1 MKKILLVL
9 LAVMLCACEKQT
21 VKIENKIVEPDEIV
35 TELAERYLAYDNGNT
50 YYIGEGYKAVNYDNM
65 TDVDKFIYPIYKDDS
80 IEYLMLVDE
89 EVKFIEVNE
98 NIRSKMQGNF
108 AIVEVGN
115 AIYLVSESGN
125 AFLSGKQEDSDLKQL
140 KKINKETDL
149 LNKLSGNKKQLVFDN
164 SDSFSKNSIVVKFK
178 DGDVQQYISDYS
190 KFCNGE
196 LFSSNETTKTYVF
209 RFEEKEFGELKELL
223 EKTKELDYIDEASL
237 EMLYHID
244 DPKKTEESI

>member
-1 MKKILLVL
+1 MKKILLIL

-21 VKIENKIVEPDEIV
+21 VKIENKIIEPDEVV
-35 TELAERYLAYDNGNT
+35 TELAEGYLTYDNGNT
-50 YYIGEGYKAVNYDNM
+50 YYISEGYKAVNYDDM
-65 TDVDKFIYPIYKDDS
+65 TDTDKFVYPIYKDDI
-80 IEYLMLVDE
+80 IEYLMIVDE
-89 EVKFIEVNE
+89 DVRFIETNE
-98 NIRSKMQGNF
+98 NIKSKMQGNF

-115 AIYLVSESGN
+115 AIYLVSDSGN
-125 AFLSGKQEDSDLKQL
+125 AFLSGKQEDSDLKKL
-140 KKINKETDL
+140 KKINNETEL

-178 DGDVQQYISDYS
+178 EGDVQQYISDYA

-209 RFEEKEFGELKELL
+209 KFEEKEFSELKELL

-237 EMLYHID
+237 EILHQLD